1 MKPRNGGPESRAQ
14 NRCFVEGLDVGPQS
28 GVDPGDARHP
38 ESSLVET
45 IRPFLRSTVAL
56 HFAISAGEQGRRV
69 LLVEGAARWCRTGRK
84 AKDAGTASKSIGT
97 PWHGVKVMQV
107 RGGVEEGSP
116 SADKAYR
123 PSLSVPGTSIWS
135 CSTAPR
141 CCWIS
146 PGAAR
151 CLLMVASWSCIA
163 TRHAE
168 QRSATRL
175 KWPDRFRK
183 T

>member
-1 MKPRNGGPESRAQ
+1 MSDRKAASIRVTRGIRKVVSLRQSGHFCARPSHSTSRSAPESKAGACFLWKAPHGGAEPAEVTQGVQ
-14 NRCFVEGLDVGPQS
+14 N
-28 GVDPGDARHP
+28 
-38 ESSLVET
+38 
-45 IRPFLRSTVAL
+45 
-56 HFAISAGEQGRRV
+56 
-69 LLVEGAARWCRTGRK
+69 
-84 AKDAGTASKSIGT
+84 KDAGTASKSIGT

-107 RGGVEEGSP
+107 RGAVEEGSP